1 MMNERIFLCISFVTN
16 RERFYFISF
25 SLFFLFCF
33 VFLDCHDRHEVF
45 DSYICSVTLVLL
57 DICFCLIAR

>member
-33 VFLDCHDRHEVF
+33 VFLDCFVIE
-45 DSYICSVTLVLL
+45 LVIQVHQLKYF
-57 DICFCLIAR
+57 IPI